1 MEEPAMGWNFF
12 KTAFLLTLLTL
23 LLAAFGGAVG
33 GEQGMTF
40 ALMFSLA
47 MNLVAYWFSGR
58 MVLSYYRAEPLTVGQ
73 APEVY
78 ALLQEICTDANL
90 PLPKLYLIPSAQP
103 NAFATGRDPAH
114 AVVAVTE
121 GLLKNLGPEE
131 LKGVLAHEMG
141 HVRNRDIL
149 IATLAASLAGALSM
163 LASMA
168 RYAFMFGSSQPRGH
182 DDRKQ
187 GGHPLGLLL
196 SAFLIPIAAA
206 LIQMAVSRRRE
217 YAADEWGGKICGNP
231 LYLASALRKLEAAS
245 KTLPLRQ
252 AAEATAHLFIV
263 NPLRPGGWSGLFSTH
278 PPIEERIARLE
289 ELARGMGL

>member
-1 MEEPAMGWNFF
+1 MGWNFF

-23 LLAAFGGAVG
+23 LLIAFGGAVG
-33 GEQGMTF
+33 GEQGMMF
-40 ALMFSLA
+40 ALLFSLA
-47 MNLVAYWFSGR
+47 MNLGAYWFSDK
-58 MVLSYYRAEPLTVGQ
+58 MVLRTYRAELLSVGQ

-114 AVVAVTE
+114 AVVAITE
-121 GLLKNLGPEE
+121 GLLKSLGLEE
-131 LKGVLAHEMG
+131 LKGVLAHELG

-149 IATLAASLAGALSM
+149 IATIAASLAGALSM

-168 RYAFMFGSSQPRGH
+168 RYAFMFGSSQPRGR
-182 DDRKQ
+182 DGEKE
-187 GGHPLGLLL
+187 GGHPLGLLV
-196 SAFLIPIAAA
+196 SSILIPIAAV
-206 LIQMAVSRRRE
+206 LIQMAVSRGRE

-245 KTLPLRQ
+245 KNLPLRQ
-252 AAEATAHLFIV
+252 VSEATAHLFIV

-289 ELARGMGL
+289 ELARGMGI

>member
-1 MEEPAMGWNFF
+1 MGLNFF

-23 LLAAFGGAVG
+23 LLIVFGTAVG

-40 ALMFSLA
+40 AFLFSLA
-47 MNLVAYWFSGR
+47 MNLGAYWFSDK

-103 NAFATGRDPAH
+103 NAFATGRNPAR
-114 AVVAVTE
+114 AVVAITE
-121 GLLKNLGPEE
+121 GLLKNLGSEE

-149 IATLAASLAGALSM
+149 IATIAASLAGALSM

-168 RYAFMFGSSQPRGH
+168 RYAFMFGSSQPRGRH
-182 DDRKQ
+182 DRKE

-196 SAFLIPIAAA
+196 SAILIPIAAA
-206 LIQMAVSRRRE
+206 LIQMSVSRGRE

-245 KTLPLRQ
+245 KTLQLRQ